1 VVRAGSDRQGRSTV
15 DSRHEAVSRREARI
29 TAVTQRGVIRAKVQ
43 RVQSMVPAKRRRRHA
58 RPPEDYLLVRHSDLE
73 ALVLAQ
79 LEARVPGLVQRTL
92 AEQEPAVPTEDDLTP
107 DERAAR
113 RRELTGLAKS
123 GYFKDLLTD
132 DSWS

>member
-1 VVRAGSDRQGRSTV
+1 M
-15 DSRHEAVSRREARI
+15 
-29 TAVTQRGVIRAKVQ
+29 AVTHRGVIRAKVQ
-43 RVQSMVPAKRRRRHA
+43 RVQSMVSARRRRRHA

-73 ALVLAQ
+73 ALVQAQ
-79 LEARVPGLVQRTL
+79 LEARVPGLVHRTL
-92 AEQEPAVPTEDDLTP
+92 AEQEPAVPMQDDLTP

-113 RRELTGLAKS
+113 RRELTELAKS